1 MAIFTANEPLPIL
14 GSEELLDSPPPCIST
29 VRAWAARAGATVPR
43 AASRVQRFRL
53 PSFEGF
59 EYQDSVALMSRAM
72 LAPDSPALWGV
83 GTAEASLPAASPR
96 VLHLQDDRPGLFTE
110 LLPVFGVRFSAY
122 TPADYSALKH
132 RTGTIVE
139 KDSAFEL
146 LLVEHPDARP
156 RLSLAKPRCVPDLAA
171 ALDLLGNASFR
182 TGARAA
188 VECGDL
194 TLASV
199 GDAPLEGVVRVEQD
213 VPESLI
219 VQVDPSEDA
228 VLLINDAWQPGWTAL
243 LDGAPTHLLPANA
256 LVRAVPTPRGTHR
269 VELRYH
275 APGLMPGVWLCAA
288 TCLGLA
294 VTELLRR
301 RRSPRK
307 TG

>member
-1 MAIFTANEPLPIL
+1 M
-14 GSEELLDSPPPCIST
+14 
-29 VRAWAARAGATVPR
+29 
-43 AASRVQRFRL
+43 
-53 PSFEGF
+53 
-59 EYQDSVALMSRAM
+59 
-72 LAPDSPALWGV
+72 
-83 GTAEASLPAASPR
+83 
-96 VLHLQDDRPGLFTE
+96 
-110 LLPVFGVRFSAY
+110 
-122 TPADYSALKH
+122 
-132 RTGTIVE
+132 
-139 KDSAFEL
+139 
-146 LLVEHPDARP
+146 
-156 RLSLAKPRCVPDLAA
+156 
-171 ALDLLGNASFR
+171 
-182 TGARAA
+182 
-188 VECGDL
+188 
-194 TLASV
+194 

-219 VQVDPSEDA
+219 AQVDPSEDA